1 MPNPIFLTPVSEDDP
16 CGPDLRWDADFL
28 ALGDKFAAA
37 AAQGAAAVVD
47 GEVEAAPEGAFD
59 EVAELARSLSERT
72 KDVRVLAIHAEASWH
87 QGGLVAFADAMEDLA
102 GALETWPGGEDG
114 IHPRADEVD
123 GDLGERAAALGKL
136 LNQIPPLCATV
147 GWSGQVSDAER
158 VASAAALKDVFGS
171 WTARLEPAF
180 GTDLPS
186 SVEAWR
192 ALQALVGPV
201 AAPAAAADDETAGDV
216 VAVPPPTDA
225 WDLVDQALERMVEQD
240 HHSPALPLLRLLSSW
255 RTLGI
260 IDIADR
266 MRGSGVTLEQ
276 LLASVKQQT
285 QDP

>member
-1 MPNPIFLTPVSEDDP
+1 MPNAIFLTPVSEDDP

-59 EVAELARSLSERT
+59 EVAELACALSERT
-72 KDVRVLAIHAEASWH
+72 KDVRVLAIHAEASWR
-87 QGGLVAFADAMEDLA
+87 QGGLAAFADAMQDLA
-102 GALETWPGGEDG
+102 GVVETWPGGEDG

-136 LNQIPPLCATV
+136 LNQIPTLAATV
-147 GWSGQVSDAER
+147 GWGGQVGDAER
-158 VASAAALKDVFGS
+158 VASAVALKDVFGA
-171 WTARLEPAF
+171 WTARFEPAF
-180 GTDLPS
+180 GVDLPAS
-186 SVEAWR
+186 GEAWR
-192 ALQALVGPV
+192 ALQSLVGTL
-201 AAPAAAADDETAGDV
+201 AAPAAADDETAAGV
-216 VAVPPPTDA
+216 VAVPPTDA
-225 WDLVDQALERMVEQD
+225 WDLIDQALERMVEQD

-285 QDP
+285 QDA

>member
-72 KDVRVLAIHAEASWH
+72 KDVRVLAIHAEATWH
-87 QGGLVAFADAMEDLA
+87 QGGLAAFADAMQDLA
-102 GALETWPGGEDG
+102 GALETWPGAEDG
-114 IHPRADEVD
+114 IHPRADEFD

-147 GWSGQVSDAER
+147 GWGGRVGDAER
-158 VASAAALKDVFGS
+158 VASAGALKDVFGS

-192 ALQALVGPV
+192 ALQALVGTV
-201 AAPAAAADDETAGDV
+201 AAPAAAADDETAGDA

-285 QDP
+285 QDA

>member
-16 CGPDLRWDADFL
+16 CGPDLRWDTDFL

-37 AAQGAAAVVD
+37 AAEGAAAVVD

-59 EVAELARSLSERT
+59 EVAELACSLSERT
-72 KDVRVLAIHAEASWH
+72 KDIRVLAIHAEATWH
-87 QGGLVAFADAMEDLA
+87 QGGLAAFADAMQDLA
-102 GALETWPGGEDG
+102 GALETWPGAEDG
-114 IHPRADEVD
+114 IHPRADEFD

-147 GWSGQVSDAER
+147 GWGGQVGDAER
-158 VASAAALKDVFGS
+158 VASAGLLKDVFGS

-192 ALQALVGPV
+192 ALQALVGTV
-201 AAPAAAADDETAGDV
+201 AAPAADDETAGDA
-216 VAVPPPTDA
+216 AVPPPMDA

-285 QDP
+285 QDA